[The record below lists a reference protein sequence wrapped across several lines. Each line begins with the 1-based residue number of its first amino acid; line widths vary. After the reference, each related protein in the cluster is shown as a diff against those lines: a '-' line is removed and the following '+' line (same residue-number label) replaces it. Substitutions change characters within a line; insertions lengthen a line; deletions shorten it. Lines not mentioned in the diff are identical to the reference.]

1 LNNAVSVNLNGYA
14 LNSTEK
20 NSEATDCFTKAI
32 DIQSSKSGKAESCL
46 YIVN

>member
-1 LNNAVSVNLNGYA
+1 MNNAVSINLDGYA
-14 LNSTEK
+14 LNSPEK
-20 NSEATDCFTKAI
+20 NSEAMDCFTKAL